1 MGMLPRALEI
11 IFEVK
16 MKMSNIK
23 IARKK
28 KAFQIKKGFFS
39 IFFSLDP
46 SYFQSF
52 KLSHF
57 LFILNNLKC
66 YGSVTFS
73 STIHL

>member
-11 IFEVK
+11 VSEVK
-16 MKMSNIK
+16 LKMSNVK

-28 KAFQIKKGFFS
+28 KLSNSQKSSFS

-52 KLSHF
+52 
-57 LFILNNLKC
+57 
-66 YGSVTFS
+66 
-73 STIHL
+73 